1 MLLPRVDLISVRTM
15 AYFVGILLDLDDML
29 FQLFRILDVRFRL
42 EECFFLRIQ
51 SQQRAVEVK
60 STEELFGVNLSV
72 HDCRMGGLWVS

>member
-60 STEELFGVNLSV
+60 STEERFGVNFSV
-72 HDCRMGGLWVS
+72 HDCRMGGLWV